1 MNVST
6 TRIYMHTFFCLNK
19 VKKILLPTLPIVFCS
34 SGICETIEYVC
45 SYKKTILSNPYDNK
59 VHVEKN
65 PKLANYKQN
74 IIVNVKTER
83 VTRVYSYDRWDGE
96 KNIRE
101 KKEITSPVSKASRDL
116 GVPNKLIYWHEQTL
130 GKKGIYDG
138 QVSVFAL
145 ATWTRTTLT
154 RSYISVITAY
164 DTHYD
169 CKIKD
174 AK

>member
-1 MNVST
+1 
-6 TRIYMHTFFCLNK
+6 MHTFFILNK
-19 VKKILLPTLPIVFCS
+19 VKKIFLLTLTFVFCD
-34 SGICETIEYVC
+34 SGISGTVEYVC
-45 SYKKTILSNPYDNK
+45 SYKKTIQTNPYDNK

-74 IIVNVKTER
+74 IIVDLKTKR
-83 VTRVYSYDRWDGE
+83 VTREYSYDTWDGE
-96 KNIRE
+96 KTIR
-101 KKEITSPVSKASRDL
+101 KNKRVTSPISKASRDL
-116 GVPNKLIYWHEQTL
+116 GVPNKLIYWYEETL

-169 CKIKD
+169 CRIID
-174 AK
+174 AR